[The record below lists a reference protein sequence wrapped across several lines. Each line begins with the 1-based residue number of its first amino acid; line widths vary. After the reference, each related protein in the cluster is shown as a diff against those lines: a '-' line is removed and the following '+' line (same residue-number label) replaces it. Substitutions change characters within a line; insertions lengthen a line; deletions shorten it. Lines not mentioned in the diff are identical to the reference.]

1 MLLHTPQVGDV
12 ERPERP
18 ERLTTIMK
26 LFDDFGVENRC
37 VRTPVSRCASGIAG
51 FIGNNTRNND
61 VSNCRLSGA
70 IFLRIVRTVG
80 TISTL

>member
-51 FIGNNTRNND
+51 FIGNND